1 MKKKNKTTIYLLF
14 LLILILISFNACA
27 KELTYGND
35 YRLAIIPDDAVK
47 AMPRDDPHPP
57 ILHSDEFE
65 KPIPLEIIS
74 TAGAEDSAFIPAD
87 RDELYFM
94 FVKDVRE
101 EPSQQVFERGNGIWV
116 SKLIDGKW
124 AEPELVLLQK
134 ENKLAL
140 NGAEFIYGDEMI
152 FVSAREGYEGLN
164 WFRAYEKNNRWTGWQ
179 LIEFEPAYEVG
190 ELHIH
195 RNTIYFHSYM
205 DGGKGD
211 MDIWAADIDSNKL
224 FNLRNIE
231 TVNSEGLEG
240 WPYISQDGNEL
251 WFTGNHMGTAAV
263 FRSLKTN
270 GDWGMPELIVSQFAG
285 EPTLDKEGNLY
296 FTHHYFEDGVMLE
309 ADIYIAYRKD

>member
-1 MKKKNKTTIYLLF
+1 MNKRTRTTLYLLF
-14 LLILILISFNACA
+14 LAILIILSSCT
-27 KELTYGND
+27 KDLTYGND

-47 AMPRDDPHPP
+47 IMPKNDLHPP
-57 ILHSDEFE
+57 ILHSEEFE
-65 KPIPLEIIS
+65 KPVPLDIIS
-74 TAGAEDSAFIPAD
+74 TSGAEDSAFIPAD

-101 EPSQQVFERGNGIWV
+101 EPSQQVFERGNGIWF

-124 AEPELVLLQK
+124 AAPELIILQK

-164 WFRAYEKNNRWTGWQ
+164 WFRAYEKDARWTSWH

-195 RNTIYFHSYM
+195 KNTIYFHSYM

-211 MDIWAADIDSNKL
+211 MDIWSATIDGNKL
-224 FNLRNIE
+224 TNLKNLSINTE
-231 TVNSEGLEG
+231 DLEG
-240 WPYISQDGNEL
+240 WPYISPDGNEL
-251 WFTGNHMGTAAV
+251 WYTGLHMGTAAV
-263 FRSLKTN
+263 FRSKKTN
-270 GDWGMPELIVSQFAG
+270 GDWEMPELIVSQFAG

-296 FTHHYFEDGVMLE
+296 FTHHYFQDGVMIE
-309 ADIYIAYRKD
+309 ADIYVAYRKN